1 MRAYL
6 LVGAIALTTAACDA
20 FPRGGERDAEP
31 NLVLNLNVANI
42 LDWGSVSEVQ
52 LTLSNQ
58 GSATGRS
65 AHVELYVPSWLE
77 FSSVDPE
84 GTEVSVL
91 RSGGE
96 TRLVYRLGVPALQP
110 GESRTVVQR
119 VRVPPRTAAV
129 SSVPAQ
135 TDSATGA
142 RAETA
147 MAAVP
152 RDRTLRARLVS
163 PEGDALGSEMST
175 TMQFAGADNLT
186 APMPTQGAPAAG
198 ADPRVTREGVG
209 PVRLGQTVPELRQAV
224 TGTRDTTFTLGEGAQ
239 ERGVV
244 VPLAGGRSVVALIV
258 DDRVDRVIVRDRGVQ
273 TERGLGVGSTFQQLS
288 QAYGRPCLA
297 PGAGGGTAVWFPSL
311 PGISFAFDVTAPVSQ
326 DTAAAGVPATAQVRE
341 LWVRRGVDSC

>member
-6 LVGAIALTTAACDA
+6 LVGILALTSTACDA
-20 FPRGGERDAEP
+20 FPRGGGERDAEP
-31 NLVLNLNVANI
+31 NLVLNLNVADI

-58 GSATGRS
+58 GNATGRS

-77 FSSVDPE
+77 FSSVEPE

-119 VRVPPRTAAV
+119 VRVPPRTGAV
-129 SSVPAQ
+129 PSVPARA
-135 TDSATGA
+135 DSAAGA
-142 RAETA
+142 PGEAV
-147 MAAVP
+147 AVP

-175 TMQFAGADNLT
+175 TMQFAGADSRA
-186 APMPTQGAPAAG
+186 APMPTQGTPGAG
-198 ADPRVTREGVG
+198 ADPRVTRDGVG
-209 PVRLGQTVPELRQAV
+209 PVRLGQTVPALRQAV
-224 TGTRDTTFTLGEGAQ
+224 TGARDTTFTLGEGMQ

-244 VPLAGGRSVVALIV
+244 VPLAGGRSVLAVIV
-258 DDRVDRVIVRDRGVQ
+258 DDRVDRIIVRDRGVQ
-273 TERGLGVGSTFQQLS
+273 TERGLGAGSTFQQLS
-288 QAYGRPCLA
+288 QAYGRPCVA

-311 PGISFAFDVTAPVSQ
+311 PGISFGFDVTAPASQ

-341 LWVRRGVDSC
+341 LWVRRGVDGC

>member
-6 LVGAIALTTAACDA
+6 LVGALALTTAACDA
-20 FPRGGERDAEP
+20 FPRAGGERDAEP

-58 GSATGRS
+58 GNATGRS

-77 FSSVDPE
+77 FTSVEPE

-91 RSGGE
+91 QSGGE

-119 VRVPPRTAAV
+119 VRVPPRTGAV
-129 SSVPAQ
+129 ESVPARA
-135 TDSATGA
+135 DSATGVPA
-142 RAETA
+142 QATV
-147 MAAVP
+147 AVP

-175 TMQFAGADNLT
+175 TMQFAGADNRAA
-186 APMPTQGAPAAG
+186 APPAQGATDAA
-198 ADPRVTREGVG
+198 ANTRVSRDGVG
-209 PVRLGQTVPELRQAV
+209 PVRLGQTVAELRQAV
-224 TGTRDTTFTLGEGAQ
+224 PGARDTTFTIGEGEQ
-239 ERGVV
+239 ERGLA
-244 VPLAGGRSVVALIV
+244 VPLAAGRLVLALIV
-258 DDRVDRVIVRDRGVQ
+258 NDRVDRVIVRDRGVQ

-288 QAYGRPCLA
+288 QAYGRACVA
-297 PGAGGGTAVWFPSL
+297 PGAGGGTAVWFPAA
-311 PGISFAFDVTAPVSQ
+311 PGISFGFDVTAPVSP
-326 DTAAAGVPATAQVRE
+326 DSAAAGVPATAQVRE